1 MPMQKSAGSLVG
13 AMLLLAVL
21 ASGCASFPGKQLP
34 TVDALPDTAGLR
46 SKPAVY
52 IDAKVFTDLS
62 GGKRPR
68 TENKAATER
77 FQKVVE
83 KVTQE
88 SGLFSRYTLD
98 PAKAADMDYTV
109 KMEMLNHG
117 DAASAAVSGF
127 ITGLTLFVVPGAATD
142 NYTLTSTIT
151 DRRGKQLSTQALDDS
166 VKTWTGIWFVPLM
179 AKSPAT
185 VVPQV
190 WENMIRN
197 LYQKMYETKVLP
209 YAALRP
215 ERMVAAISIAAAV
228 SAF

>member
-1 MPMQKSAGSLVG
+1 MPVQKSAGRLVG
-13 AMLLLAVL
+13 VVLLLAIV

-34 TVDALPDTAGLR
+34 MVDALPNMAGLR

-68 TENKAATER
+68 TENKVATER
-77 FQKVVE
+77 FQQVVE

-98 PAKAADMDYTV
+98 PSKAAGMSYTV

-117 DAASAAVSGF
+117 DAVSAAVSGV
-127 ITGLTLFVVPGAATD
+127 ITGLTLFVVPGAVTD

-151 DRRGKQLSTQALDDS
+151 DRSGKQLSTQAFDDS

-179 AKSPAT
+179 ARSPAT

-190 WENMIRN
+190 WENMIRT
-197 LYQKMYETKVLP
+197 LYQKMYDTKVLP
-209 YAALRP
+209 YAALTP
-215 ERMVAAISIAAAV
+215 EQDRMAAAV
-228 SAF
+228 SAP